1 VSTNTAIPTVA
12 ERNEQ
17 ALSAERKSVIRKN
30 KFFSFPTLLLTPIL
44 VLFVLLNVIPTIWLI
59 GFSFYRYSL
68 QSPDAPRPACVDGP
82 CIPLIVIPT
91 NIQIS
96 PTRQLEIIIP
106 SAPPIDNYIKIFND
120 ADIWSSFGR
129 TLTFVILAVTIQ
141 VILGVLLGF
150 LFWGSARMP
159 GRRLAL
165 TLLFTPMVITP
176 VASAL
181 FWRLLYD
188 PTFGAINFLITTFGG
203 QTINFLTNNEWAFP
217 AVLFVDIWMWT
228 PFMIL
233 MTLAALGSVPKA
245 ELEAAEV
252 DRMSWWRKLRF
263 VIWPHGKFILM
274 LGILL
279 RTIDAFKTTDLVL
292 TMTRGGPGNITDLI
306 GLRLYRYAFASLNIG
321 FSSALAV
328 LLLITAI
335 AFTSIYLWVLNARR
349 RSEEEG

>member
-1 VSTNTAIPTVA
+1 VSTDTAISSLA

-17 ALSAERKSVIRKN
+17 ALAVEQKKVARRSRL
-30 KFFSFPTLLLTPIL
+30 FSFPALLLTPIL
-44 VLFVLLNVIPTIWLI
+44 VLFVLLNVVPTIWLI
-59 GFSFYRYSL
+59 GFSFYRYNL
-68 QSPDAPRPACVDGP
+68 QSPDAPRPACTDGP
-82 CIPLIVIPT
+82 CTALVAIPT

-96 PTRQLEIIIP
+96 PTRRLEIIVP
-106 SAPPIDNYIKIFND
+106 AVPPIDNYVKIFND
-120 ADIWSSFGR
+120 SDIWNSFGR
-129 TLTFVILAVTIQ
+129 TFTFVVLAVSIQ
-141 VILGVLLGF
+141 VTLGILLGF
-150 LFWGSARMP
+150 LFWGSAQMP

-181 FWRLLYD
+181 FWRLIYD
-188 PTFGAINFLITTFGG
+188 PTFGVVNFLITAFGG
-203 QTINFLTNNEWAFP
+203 QRINFLTSNEWAFP

-252 DRMSWWRKLRF
+252 DRMSWLRKLQF

-349 RSEEEG
+349 QSETGG

>member
-1 VSTNTAIPTVA
+1 M
-12 ERNEQ
+12 ERNER
-17 ALSAERKSVIRKN
+17 AVSVPRRSSARAFEESRAFPVI
-30 KFFSFPTLLLTPIL
+30 LLTPIL
-44 VLFVLLNVIPTIWLI
+44 IFFVLLNVIPTMWLI

-68 QSPDAPRPACVDGP
+68 QSPDVPRPACMDGP
-82 CIPLIVIPT
+82 CPTLFAIPT
-91 NIQIS
+91 NIQVSLTQNLQIV
-96 PTRQLEIIIP
+96 IP
-106 SAPPIDNYIKIFND
+106 AAPPVDNYIKIYND
-120 ADIWSSFGR
+120 SDIWGAFSR
-129 TLTFVILAVTIQ
+129 TFTFVVLAVSIQ
-141 VILGVLLGF
+141 VVLGVLLGF
-150 LFWGSARMP
+150 LFWGSAKMP

-165 TLLFTPMVITP
+165 TLLFTPMVVTP

-181 FWRLLYD
+181 FWRLIYD
-188 PTFGAINFLITTFGG
+188 PTFGVLNYLITVFGG
-203 QTINFLTNNEWAFP
+203 QKIDFLTNNEWAFP

-252 DRMSWWRKLRF
+252 DRMSWPKRLWY
-263 VIWPHGKFILM
+263 VILPHGKFILM

-328 LLLITAI
+328 VLLITAI

-349 RSEEEG
+349 RNELRVEN

>member
-1 VSTNTAIPTVA
+1 M
-12 ERNEQ
+12 ERNER
-17 ALSAERKSVIRKN
+17 AVSVPRHSRARAFEESRAFSAA
-30 KFFSFPTLLLTPIL
+30 LLTPIL
-44 VLFVLLNVIPTIWLI
+44 IFFVLLNVIPTMWLI

-68 QSPDAPRPACVDGP
+68 QSPDAPRPACVGGP
-82 CIPLIVIPT
+82 CPALFTIPT
-91 NIQIS
+91 NIQVSLTQNLQI
-96 PTRQLEIIIP
+96 TIP
-106 SAPPIDNYIKIFND
+106 AAPPVDNYIRIYND
-120 ADIWSSFGR
+120 SDIWGAFSR
-129 TLTFVILAVTIQ
+129 TFTFVILAVSIQ
-141 VILGVLLGF
+141 VALGVLLGF
-150 LFWGSARMP
+150 LFWGSAKMP

-165 TLLFTPMVITP
+165 TLLFTPMVVTP

-181 FWRLLYD
+181 FWRLIYD
-188 PTFGAINFLITTFGG
+188 PTFGVLNYLITLLGG
-203 QTINFLTNNEWAFP
+203 QKIDFLTNNDWAFP

-252 DRMSWWRKLRF
+252 DRMSWLKRLWY
-263 VIWPHGKFILM
+263 VILPHGKFILM

-349 RSEEEG
+349 RSELSIEN